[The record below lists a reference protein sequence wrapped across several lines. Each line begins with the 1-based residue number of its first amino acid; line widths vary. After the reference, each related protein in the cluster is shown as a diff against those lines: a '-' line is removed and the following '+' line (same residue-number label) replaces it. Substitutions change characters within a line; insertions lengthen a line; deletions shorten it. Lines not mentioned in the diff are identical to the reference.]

1 MKAEVIVP
9 FFDLEKGDRATPEN
23 SYYVGDIYEGTA
35 ARINGLVEK
44 GHVRKIETPRTAK
57 KQPTRKRAAKK

>member
-9 FFDLEKGDRATPEN
+9 FFDMEKGDRATPDTT
-23 SYYVGDIYEGTA
+23 YHVGDTFEGTA

-44 GHVRKIETPRTAK
+44 GFVRKL
-57 KQPTRKRAAKK
+57 PTRKRTARK

>member
-23 SYYVGDIYEGTA
+23 TYQVGDVFEGTA
-35 ARINGLVEK
+35 ARINGLAEK
-44 GHVRKIETPRTAK
+44 GFVK
-57 KQPTRKRAAKK
+57 KAPTRKRSAKGKE

>member
-23 SYYVGDIYEGTA
+23 TYHVGDTFEGTA
-35 ARINGLVEK
+35 ARINGLAEK
-44 GHVRKIETPRTAK
+44 GFVRKL
-57 KQPTRKRAAKK
+57 PTRKRAAKSKE

>member
-1 MKAEVIVP
+1 MKAEVIRE

-23 SYYVGDIYEGTA
+23 TYRVGDVFEGTA

-44 GHVRKIETPRTAK
+44 GFVRKLPTRKRTAK
-57 KQPTRKRAAKK
+57 K

>member
-23 SYYVGDIYEGTA
+23 TYHVGDMFEGTA
-35 ARINGLVEK
+35 ARINGLAEK
-44 GHVRKIETPRTAK
+44 GFVRKPHA
-57 KQPTRKRAAKK
+57 RKRAAKPKE

>member
-1 MKAEVIVP
+1 MRAEVIRP

-23 SYYVGDIYEGTA
+23 TYHVGDIFEGTA

-44 GHVRKIETPRTAK
+44 GFVRKL
-57 KQPTRKRAAKK
+57 PTRKRSAK

>member
-23 SYYVGDIYEGTA
+23 TYHVGDTFEGTA
-35 ARINGLVEK
+35 ARVNGLVEK
-44 GHVRKIETPRTAK
+44 GFVK
-57 KQPTRKRAAKK
+57 KLPQPKRRAAKAKE

>member
-23 SYYVGDIYEGTA
+23 TYHVGDTFEGTA
-35 ARINGLVEK
+35 ARINGLAER
-44 GHVRKIETPRTAK
+44 GFVRKPQA
-57 KQPTRKRAAKK
+57 RKRAAKKSAD